1 MTLAIASEFG
11 PVEATEQA
19 SRARVPAIGKAVRG
33 IVGVSALVV
42 GSAMLL
48 STTATASTACSG
60 ELLVAEAIVLPDLSR
75 TT

>member
-1 MTLAIASEFG
+1 MTLALASEFG

-19 SRARVPAIGKAVRG
+19 SRMPAIGKAVRG

-42 GSAMLL
+42 GGAMLLL

-60 ELLVAEAIVLPDLSR
+60 DLLVAEAIVLPDLSR

>member
-1 MTLAIASEFG
+1 MTLTLASEFG
-11 PVEATEQA
+11 PLETTEKA
-19 SRARVPAIGKAVRG
+19 PRARMPAIGKAIRG
-33 IVGVSALVV
+33 IVGVSALVL